1 MDAKKI
7 GEIQES
13 ISSVAEKIREVP
25 TEDFSHI
32 FEEELMKISSENS
45 KGTGRISDLRKIE
58 GEDHRKKVVSSD
70 TTEKLKEGG
79 EHITESVNMGDD
91 VMLFVEGLEARR
103 IIYEGDNVKSDDA
116 KSNEDV

>member
-13 ISSVAEKIREVP
+13 ISSVAEKIKEVP

-32 FEEELMKISSENS
+32 FEEELMKISSENLKGSDRISEFGKEEVHKKVASKDTVEKS
-45 KGTGRISDLRKIE
+45 KGE
-58 GEDHRKKVVSSD
+58 
-70 TTEKLKEGG
+70 
-79 EHITESVNMGDD
+79 EHITEEVNMGDD

-103 IIYEGDNVKSDDA
+103 IIYESDDA
-116 KSNEDV
+116 KGNETKSNEDV